1 MHIIV
6 VGAGTTGW
14 SAAACLSVIK
24 NISITIIEP
33 KDIPIIGVGESTIPH
48 INEFHM
54 KCDLPFNSKEWV
66 DKVNGTLKFGIDFNS
81 FYEKDVSWFHPFF
94 STRDL
99 AKDYEEFDKFAIK
112 NPEKDEF
119 SFVMKHISHGKKIY
133 KGYIPCDDEFVAY
146 KDGAYHLDASKYAEV
161 LKEECLK
168 RDNVHLNDSSVKDII
183 LDDNEYVKHI
193 VMNTGKILSGDLYI
207 DCTGFRAIF
216 GNKIKTEWTSFS
228 DRLLVD
234 TAIAVQLPHINKE
247 KQLHNYTYCHGM
259 AAGWSW
265 QIPLQNRNGF
275 GYNFSSR
282 HISEEEAKEEFKEHL
297 NDFYDYNKNDIEFRT
312 IKYQTGVRKESW
324 KNNVLCLGLS
334 SFFVEPI
341 EATGIATT
349 HNMILQ
355 LRSLLMASHITLE
368 NKIKRYNQLLE
379 DSMQCILEYIE
390 MHYSLTK
397 REDTEFWKFYKNK
410 RNSEV
415 QQNLLDIH
423 TQSKLSEN
431 VLKRIL
437 PMSNIFGHTAWIFQF
452 VGAELKKSYK

>member
-1 MHIIV
+1 MKIIM

-14 SAAACLSVIK
+14 SAAASLSLLK
-24 NISITIIEP
+24 NSSIVVIEP

-54 KCDLPFNSKEWV
+54 KCDLPFYNKEWV

-99 AKDYEEFDKFAIK
+99 AKDYEECDKLALE
-112 NPEKDEF
+112 NLESDEYN
-119 SFVMKHISHGKKIY
+119 FVLKHMSHGKKVA
-133 KGYIPCDDEFVAY
+133 KGYVPCDDDFVAY
-146 KDGAYHLDASKYAEV
+146 KDGAYHLDATKYAEV
-161 LKEECLK
+161 IKEECTK
-168 RDNVHLNDSSVKDII
+168 RDNVYLYDSSVKDVV
-183 LDDNEYVKHI
+183 LDDNEHVKHLL
-193 VMNTGKILSGDLYI
+193 MSDGQILSGDLYI
-207 DCTGFRAIF
+207 DCTGFNAIL
-216 GNKIKTEWTSFS
+216 GNKVKTEWTSFS

-247 KQLHNYTYCHGM
+247 KQLHNYTYCRGM
-259 AAGWSW
+259 NAGWSW

-282 HISEEEAKEEFKEHL
+282 HLTEEEAKEEFKEHL
-297 NDFYDYNKNDIEFRT
+297 STFYGYEKNDIKFRT

-355 LRSLLMASHITLE
+355 LRTLLNSPHIKIE

-379 DSMQCILEYIE
+379 DSMYCILEYIE
-390 MHYSLTK
+390 MHYSLTD
-397 REDTEFWKFYKNK
+397 REDTAFWKFYKEK
-410 RNSEV
+410 KNSEV
-415 QQNLLDIH
+415 QQKILDVHIE
-423 TQSKLSEN
+423 SKISEN

-437 PMSNIFGHTAWIFQF
+437 PMSNIFGHAAWVFQF
-452 VGAELKKSYK
+452 EGAEVKNTYK